1 MFNSFLFLAIGSAFM
16 YENIETDSC
25 QETGYETIEYDG
37 VVYEIKGKTHKTISV
52 KGSLPN
58 AVVIS
63 VSKV

>member
-1 MFNSFLFLAIGSAFM
+1 M